1 MKRYMCVVSGMLF
14 AALLIAAGPAFAAPD
29 CGMNTGKAATGAPI
43 PIGTVSSASG
53 VGSFHEADLAVQAY
67 FKCVNANGGILGRP
81 IVYYQEDDQSKL
93 DVAAQAAKKL
103 VEDRGVYL
111 LVGSTSFI
119 ECIANAAYYA
129 RMNVLEIG
137 EGIPPQCFESKNIAA
152 VNAGARQSG
161 IAMADYARRKLGAK
175 SVVCTVAKRPG
186 TDYLCGGMEQWGK
199 KFGVKVTSIYS
210 DPVTPDY
217 NSLVLQLMSTGAD
230 TAMTYGTQDIGIQ
243 ILSAVEQQDGNA
255 KMKWTA
261 PTSFYTTR
269 FPKAVDGKYWD
280 DKFWVNIEAAPLY
293 SDGPDNQNWWAV
305 EKAYGGKDDLLDSFA
320 QLGYV
325 AARIAVNAM
334 LSIGDPAKIN
344 RETVTAAIQNMKPY
358 KTDILCKPWYWGG
371 PDAQVHNANHTT
383 RIVTISKG
391 DWKEVEGCV
400 ESPDPGLDAVLQI
413 EKKLALN

>member
-1 MKRYMCVVSGMLF
+1 MTRTTGMLSGVLF
-14 AALLIAAGPAFAAPD
+14 IALLMMTGPALAAPD
-29 CGMNTGKAATGAPI
+29 CGMNTGKPATGTPI

-53 VGSFHEADLAVQAY
+53 AGSFHEADLAVAAY
-67 FKCVNANGGILGRP
+67 FKCVNANGGIYGRP

-103 VEDRGVYL
+103 VEDMGVYV

-129 RMNVLEIG
+129 RNNVLEIG
-137 EGIPPQCFESKNIAA
+137 EGIPSQCFESKNIAA

-175 SVVCTVAKRPG
+175 SVVCTVTKRPG

-199 KFGVKVTSIYS
+199 KFGVQVTSVYS

-217 NSLVLQLMSTGAD
+217 NSLVLQLLATNAD
-230 TAMTYGTQDIGIQ
+230 AAMTYGTQDIGIQ
-243 ILSAVEQQDGNA
+243 ILSAVEQQDGAA

-269 FPKAVDGKYWD
+269 FPKAVDGAYWD
-280 DKFWVNIEAAPLY
+280 NNYWVNIEAAPLY
-293 SDGPDNQNWWAV
+293 SEGPDNQNWWAV
-305 EKAYGGKDDLLDSFA
+305 EKSYGGKDDLLDSFA

-325 AARIAVNAM
+325 AARIVVNAM
-334 LSIGDPAKIN
+334 LSIGDPGKIN

-391 DWKEVEGCV
+391 EWKEVEGCV
-400 ESPDPGLDAVLQI
+400 ESPDPGLEAVLAI
-413 EKKLALN
+413 EKKLGLD

>member
-1 MKRYMCVVSGMLF
+1 MTRYLCVLIGTLF
-14 AALLIAAGPAFAAPD
+14 SVLLMTASPGLAAPD
-29 CGMNTGKAATGAPI
+29 CGMNTGKAATGTPI
-43 PIGTVSSASG
+43 PIGTVTSASG

-67 FKCVNANGGILGRP
+67 FKCVNANGGIHGRP

-103 VEDRGVYL
+103 VEDIGVYAL
-111 LVGSTSFI
+111 IGSTSFI

-129 RMNVLEIG
+129 KHDVLVIG

-161 IAMADYARRKLGAK
+161 IAAADYARRKLGAK
-175 SVVCTVAKRPG
+175 SIVCTVAKRPG
-186 TDYLCGGMEQWGK
+186 TDYLCGGLEQWGK

-217 NSLVLQLMSTGAD
+217 NSLVLQLMAAGAD
-230 TAMTYGTQDIGIQ
+230 TAVVYGTQDVGIQ

-255 KMKWTA
+255 NMKWLA
-261 PTSFYTTR
+261 PTSYYTTK

-280 DKFWVNIEAAPLY
+280 EKFWVNIEAAPLY
-293 SDGPDNQNWWAV
+293 STGPDNQNWWAV

-325 AARIAVNAM
+325 AARIVVNAM
-334 LSIGDPAKIN
+334 LSIGDPAKVN
-344 RETVTAAIQNMKPY
+344 RATVTAAIQNMKPY
-358 KTDILCKPWYWGG
+358 QSDILCKPWYWGG
-371 PDAQVHNANHTT
+371 ADAQVHNANHTT

-391 DWKEVEGCV
+391 EWKEVEGCV
-400 ESPDPGLDAVLQI
+400 ESADPGLNAVLEV
-413 EKKLALN
+413 EKKLSQN

>member
-1 MKRYMCVVSGMLF
+1 MKRYACVLSGILF
-14 AALLIAAGPAFAAPD
+14 AALAMTAERAVAAPD
-29 CGMNTGKAATGAPI
+29 CGMNTGKAAAGTPI

-53 VGSFHEADLAVQAY
+53 AGSFHEADLAVLAY
-67 FKCVNANGGILGRP
+67 FKCVNANGGIFGRP
-81 IVYYQEDDQSKL
+81 IAYYMEDDQSKL
-93 DVAAQAAKKL
+93 DTAAQAAKKL
-103 VEDRGVYL
+103 VEDRGVYV

-119 ECIANAAYYA
+119 ECIANAQYYA
-129 RMNVLEIG
+129 RNNVLEIG
-137 EGIPPQCFESKNIAA
+137 EGIPSQCFESKNIAA

-175 SVVCTVAKRPG
+175 SVVCTVTKRPG
-186 TDYLCGGMEQWGK
+186 TDYLCGGMEKWGE

-217 NSLVLQLMSTGAD
+217 NSLVLQLLATNAD
-230 TAMTYGTQDIGIQ
+230 AAMTYGTQDIGIQ
-243 ILSAVEQQDGNA
+243 ILSAVQLQDGNA
-255 KMKWTA
+255 RMKWTA
-261 PTSFYTTR
+261 PTSFYTTK

-305 EKAYGGKDDLLDSFA
+305 EKAFGGKDDLLDSFA

-325 AARIAVNAM
+325 AARIAVRSM
-334 LSIGDPAKIN
+334 LTIGDPAKIN
-344 RETVTAAIQNMKPY
+344 RESVTAAIQNMKPY
-358 KTDILCKPWYWGG
+358 ESDILCKPWYWGG

-391 DWKEVEGCV
+391 EWKEVEGCV
-400 ESPDPGLDAVLQI
+400 ESPDPGLEAVFAI
-413 EKKLALN
+413 EKKLALR